1 MTPLVS
7 PGEPS
12 LTTIPIGALGALPQ
26 VLAGLGTEPW
36 ALLRPFGIG
45 PRSFDEPLMALPA
58 ATHGAI
64 LQAAVEASG
73 CDHIGLLLGRNATLG
88 NTGPLRF
95 VMLNAPTVR
104 AAIEALMAF
113 GPIWYP
119 AIALTMH
126 QEAEY
131 ARFSVAI
138 RRACAGDDQI
148 LTGYLAANVRIL
160 QIVLGQT
167 WHPVSVRVAHRT
179 PASVAPFRS
188 FFGCPVYFDQGVN
201 EVWFPREL
209 LGQTR
214 RALTADVELD
224 TFLRTQLAE
233 LRSKD
238 DFVGQ
243 VRETI
248 RSLLPR
254 GECTAERAAALFH
267 LHRQTLHRHLARRGA
282 ARRSSSWWSRCA
294 ASWPSSCSPRRN
306 CPSPR
311 PPACSATAARAASR
325 GRFAAGSERR
335 RSVGGSTR
343 GSAPPPTLRET
354 PREKRLGLASPLRRR
369 LRRR

>member
-267 LHRQTLHRHLARRGA
+267 LHRQTLHRHLARRGTTFEQLVEQVRRELA
-282 ARRSSSWWSRCA
+282 EQLLTSTELSVAEASGLLGYGSQSSFTRAFRRWFGATPQRWRIDARE
-294 ASWPSSCSPRRN
+294 
-306 CPSPR
+306 
-311 PPACSATAARAASR
+311 RAAAN
-325 GRFAAGSERR
+325 AAGDASGEAPGSSE
-335 RSVGGSTR
+335 
-343 GSAPPPTLRET
+343 SAQAET
-354 PREKRLGLASPLRRR
+354 AP
-369 LRRR
+369 